1 MLVLS
6 HGKLA
11 FGIDQGVLTVSAGPG
26 TSSGHVWDPGL
37 PNAVVN
43 DLTAGPHG
51 VHLRGHAR
59 QGSLADRRPR
69 QLKVDATE

>member
-11 FGIDQGVLTVSAGPG
+11 LGIDQGVLTVSAGPG

-43 DLTAGPHG
+43 DLTAGHRFTAPH
-51 VHLRGHAR
+51 
-59 QGSLADRRPR
+59 SCRPR
-69 QLKVDATE
+69 QLKVDATERQP